1 MHHLIDSLLHILA
14 LINMS
19 AMIFPFLLEIKGGS
33 LKRLQSSYRLF
44 AGGGGGFRF
53 SIKASFIVDTK
64 GWYCVTKGNI
74 SGRSPFV

>member
-1 MHHLIDSLLHILA
+1 MFFTQFQDFYPYKTCKTVMHHLIDSLLHILA

-44 AGGGGGFRF
+44 AGGGG
-53 SIKASFIVDTK
+53 VDSAFPLK
-64 GWYCVTKGNI
+64 LLLL
-74 SGRSPFV
+74 